1 LAVLEQEAKMPT
13 FFNLDKKRKHEE
25 QEEYDLVQM
34 GKVDDAIMEREI
46 TIALGRNRFD
56 VNFKNIT
63 GTFEQFLKHI
73 LGNFQQGEKDGQCI
87 LQGALVDNGGQR
99 KAKSMTGNCI
109 LMLDIDTG
117 VSITDLE
124 GKLISI
130 SPLCVVWNTHSHG
143 AEQTEIAESAFVR

>member
-99 KAKSMTGNCI
+99 KAKSMTGNSI
-109 LMLDIDTG
+109 LMLDMGWIGIIDFNFTFYPG
-117 VSITDLE
+117 SQMKNPIKLSINASYYII
-124 GKLISI
+124 KPVAI
-130 SPLCVVWNTHSHG
+130 
-143 AEQTEIAESAFVR
+143 F